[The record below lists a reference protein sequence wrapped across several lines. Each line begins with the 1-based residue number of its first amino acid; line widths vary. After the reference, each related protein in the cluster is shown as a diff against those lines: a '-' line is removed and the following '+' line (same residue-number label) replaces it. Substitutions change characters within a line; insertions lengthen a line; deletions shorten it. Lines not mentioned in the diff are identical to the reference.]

1 MNVSLAGF
9 AGTMTAAAEAFVL
22 EDLTVGQHAEFE
34 TVIDG
39 SDIDRFAALSGDA
52 SPLHVDK
59 AFARARGYDDR
70 VAHGAYLIALASR
83 LVGMYLPGKNALLL
97 SVQMSFAAPAL
108 PRTRVKV
115 RGEIEQMS
123 DSVRSIVLRLT
134 VNEASAGTA
143 LARGRL
149 IVGFTSHG

>member
-1 MNVSLAGF
+1 MNACLAGY

-39 SDIDRFAALSGDA
+39 SDIDRFAAVSGDS

-59 AFARARGYDDR
+59 AFARARGYEDR

-83 LVGMYLPGKNALLL
+83 LVGMYLPGRNALLL
-97 SVQMSFAAPAL
+97 SVQVSLAAPAL
-108 PRTRVKV
+108 AGTHVKV

-134 VNEASAGTA
+134 VNDVSNGAV

-149 IVGFTSHG
+149 IVGFTAHG

>member
-1 MNVSLAGF
+1 M
-9 AGTMTAAAEAFVL
+9 MAAAKAFVL
-22 EDLTVGQHAEFE
+22 EDLAVGQNAEFE

-39 SDIDRFAALSGDA
+39 SDIDRFAEVSGDN

-59 AFARARGYDDR
+59 VFARSRGYGDR

-83 LVGMYLPGKNALLL
+83 LVGLYLPGQNALLL
-97 SVQMSFAAPAL
+97 SVQMSFAAPVL
-108 PRTRVKV
+108 PGTHVKV
-115 RGEIEQMS
+115 KGEIEQMS

-134 VNEASAGTA
+134 VTDLTAGTA

-149 IVGFTSHG
+149 IVGFTAHG